1 MPPKG
6 QPRHRQ
12 CGWRKEIIMSKAKQ
26 MLYTQEGYQALVDEL
41 EYLKGTK
48 RQQVK
53 EDIATARS
61 FGDLSENSEYD
72 EARNEQA
79 KVEARITEL
88 EQLILNAVI
97 VDESKM
103 DTSIVNVGSTVKV
116 HDEEFDED
124 IDYSIVGSNEVDPL
138 QNKISDMSPIGRALI
153 GKRAG
158 DKISVETPGGVVH
171 LEILE
176 VTR

>member
-1 MPPKG
+1 MA
-6 QPRHRQ
+6 
-12 CGWRKEIIMSKAKQ
+12 KAKQ

-53 EDIATARS
+53 EDIATARA
-61 FGDLSENSEYD
+61 FGDLSENAEYD

-88 EQLILNAVI
+88 EELILGAVI
-97 VDESKM
+97 VDESKI
-103 DTSIVNVGSTVKV
+103 DTSIINMGSIVKV
-116 HDEEFDED
+116 YDKEFDETVE
-124 IDYSIVGSNEVDPL
+124 YSIVGSNEADPFL
-138 QNKISDMSPIGRALI
+138 NRISDMSPIGKALI

-158 DKISVETPGGVVH
+158 D
-171 LEILE
+171 E
-176 VTR
+176 VTVEAPNGNIVLQIVEVSR

>member
-1 MPPKG
+1 
-6 QPRHRQ
+6 
-12 CGWRKEIIMSKAKQ
+12 MSTKAKQ
-26 MLYTQEGYQALVDEL
+26 MLYTKEGYQALVDEL

-88 EQLILNAVI
+88 EELILNAVI
-97 VDESKM
+97 VDESKI
-103 DTSIVNVGSTVKV
+103 DTSIVNMGSTVKV
-116 HDEEFDED
+116 YDVEFDETEE
-124 IDYSIVGSNEVDPL
+124 YSIVGSNEVDAL
-138 QNKISDMSPIGRALI
+138 ANKISDMSPIGKALI
-153 GKRAG
+153 GKKAG
-158 DKISVETPGGVVH
+158 DEVTVETPGGLIHLRVV
-171 LEILE
+171 E

>member
-1 MPPKG
+1 
-6 QPRHRQ
+6 
-12 CGWRKEIIMSKAKQ
+12 MSTKAKQ

-79 KVEARITEL
+79 KVEGRITEL
-88 EQLILNAVI
+88 ESLILNAVI
-97 VDESKM
+97 VDESKI
-103 DTSIVNVGSTVKV
+103 DTSIVNMGSIVKV
-116 HDEEFDED
+116 YDEEFDET
-124 IDYSIVGSNEVDPL
+124 IEYSIVGSNEVDPL
-138 QNKISDMSPIGRALI
+138 ANKISDMSPMGRALI
-153 GKRAG
+153 GKKAG
-158 DKISVETPGGVVH
+158 DKVSVEAPGGVVT
-171 LEILE
+171 LKIVE

>member
-1 MPPKG
+1 MA
-6 QPRHRQ
+6 
-12 CGWRKEIIMSKAKQ
+12 KAKQ

-53 EDIATARS
+53 EDIATARA
-61 FGDLSENSEYD
+61 FGDLSENAEYD

-88 EQLILNAVI
+88 EELILGAVI
-97 VDESKM
+97 VDESKI
-103 DTSIVNVGSTVKV
+103 DTSIINMGSIVKV
-116 HDEEFDED
+116 YDKEFDETTE
-124 IDYSIVGSNEVDPL
+124 YSIVGSNEADPFL
-138 QNKISDMSPIGRALI
+138 NRISDMSPIGKALV

-158 DKISVETPGGVVH
+158 DEVVVEAPGGNIV
-171 LEILE
+171 LQIIE

>member
-1 MPPKG
+1 
-6 QPRHRQ
+6 
-12 CGWRKEIIMSKAKQ
+12 MSTKAKQ
-26 MLYTQEGYQALVDEL
+26 MLYTKEGYQALVDEL

-88 EQLILNAVI
+88 EALILNAVI
-97 VDESKM
+97 VDESKI
-103 DTSIVNVGSTVKV
+103 DTSIVNMGSTVKV
-116 HDEEFDED
+116 YDVEFDETEE
-124 IDYSIVGSNEVDPL
+124 YSIVGSNEVDAL
-138 QNKISDMSPIGRALI
+138 ANKISDMSPMGKALI

-158 DKISVETPGGVVH
+158 DEVTVEAPGGLIKLRIV
-171 LEILE
+171 E
-176 VTR
+176 VSR

>member
-1 MPPKG
+1 
-6 QPRHRQ
+6 
-12 CGWRKEIIMSKAKQ
+12 MSKAKQ

-41 EYLKGTK
+41 NYLKGTK

-88 EQLILNAVI
+88 EELVLHAVI
-97 VDESKM
+97 VDESKI
-103 DTSIVNVGSTVKV
+103 DTSIVNVGSVVKV
-116 HDEEFDED
+116 YDVEFDEE
-124 IDYSIVGSNEVDPL
+124 IEYSIVGSNEVDPL
-138 QNKISDMSPIGRALI
+138 QNRISDMSPIGKALI

-158 DKISVETPGGVVH
+158 DEVAVEAPGGVFRFKVV
-171 LEILE
+171 E

>member
-1 MPPKG
+1 
-6 QPRHRQ
+6 
-12 CGWRKEIIMSKAKQ
+12 MSTKAKQ
-26 MLYTQEGYQALVDEL
+26 MLYTKEGYQALVDEL

-88 EQLILNAVI
+88 EALILNAVI
-97 VDESKM
+97 VDESKI
-103 DTSIVNVGSTVKV
+103 DTSIVNMGSTVKV
-116 HDEEFDED
+116 YDVEFDETEE
-124 IDYSIVGSNEVDPL
+124 YSIVGSNEVDAL
-138 QNKISDMSPIGRALI
+138 ANKISDMSPMGKALI
-153 GKRAG
+153 GKKAG
-158 DKISVETPGGVVH
+158 DEVTVEAPGGVIRLRIV
-171 LEILE
+171 E
-176 VTR
+176 VSR

>member
-1 MPPKG
+1 
-6 QPRHRQ
+6 
-12 CGWRKEIIMSKAKQ
+12 

-97 VDESKM
+97 VDETKM

-116 HDEEFDED
+116 YDADFDEEIE
-124 IDYSIVGSNEVDPL
+124 YSIVGSNEVDPL
-138 QNKISDMSPIGRALI
+138 QNRISDMSPIGKALI

-158 DKISVETPGGVVH
+158 DKITVETPGGSVC
-171 LEILE
+171 LE
-176 VTR
+176 VLAVTR